1 VAQLFSLGI
10 MNTTTLEEAPLTP
23 TFKPIYASFIFMEQ
37 QQALAFAKLIT
48 ERDWTVSV
56 AYAPQR
62 ARWQAIV
69 RRQIHPVFQEVTVW
83 LMSLTA
89 RATPLGGERDGWG
102 HEKQV

>member
-1 VAQLFSLGI
+1 

-62 ARWQAIV
+62 A
-69 RRQIHPVFQEVTVW
+69 
-83 LMSLTA
+83 
-89 RATPLGGERDGWG
+89 
-102 HEKQV
+102 QV